1 MPFWALLFG
10 WVFLGERIHG
20 LQWLAAA
27 LSVAGL
33 VFVLDPANMSASLQS
48 KLLAI
53 GAGVAW
59 AASTIV
65 AKKIRERGSV
75 DVINLTAWQMLFGS
89 IPIIIIALVTSS
101 DPIQWS
107 GPFILALVYNVI
119 PATAIAW
126 ALWLYVLQV
135 LPAGVAGFGTL
146 ATPVIGI
153 SAAAIQLGERV
164 STAEALGI
172 FAILAALLILT
183 VRGLLLSRATH
194 KP

>member
-1 MPFWALLFG
+1 
-10 WVFLGERIHG
+10 
-20 LQWLAAA
+20 
-27 LSVAGL
+27 
-33 VFVLDPANMSASLQS
+33 MSASLQS